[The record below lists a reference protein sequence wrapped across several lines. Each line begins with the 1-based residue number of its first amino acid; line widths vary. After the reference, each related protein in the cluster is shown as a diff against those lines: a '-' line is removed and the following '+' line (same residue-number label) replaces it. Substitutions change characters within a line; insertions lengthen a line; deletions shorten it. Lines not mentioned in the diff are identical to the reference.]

1 MIVCRVLIFL
11 LSIKWRKFTR
21 LSIFI
26 DITIYWLESFL
37 PIEMPMMEYY
47 STFKLIGLILSFILS
62 YFYWTP
68 TLIYCVLA
76 SALWHLNRALLYEES
91 VADTMIYFIGVTI
104 WFVINIFV
112 THLVITWVGK
122 LFAKAQ
128 VLKSGNENILENLE
142 EGVVILDESD
152 RSEILYF
159 NLAATGCK
167 RHQMSDLQ
175 TEGPV
180 TQILSK
186 PNVAEMLQ
194 ENNLKQ
200 FAPVRKSIFTSTT
213 ADTSAVVQ

>member
-1 MIVCRVLIFL
+1 MLIFF
-11 LSIKWRKFTR
+11 LSFRWRKLTR
-21 LSIFI
+21 LCIFI

-37 PIEMPMMEYY
+37 PVEMPLVSYY
-47 STFKLIGLILSFILS
+47 STFKLIGLILSFILG

-76 SALWHLNRALLYEES
+76 TVFWHFNHALLNEES
-91 VADTMIYFIGVTI
+91 LADIMTYSVGVTI
-104 WFVINIFV
+104 WFVLNILV
-112 THLVITWVGK
+112 IHLVITWVGK

-128 VLKSGNENILENLE
+128 VLKSGNENILDNLE
-142 EGVVILDESD
+142 EGVVILNESD
-152 RSEILYF
+152 KSEILYY

-167 RHQMSDLQ
+167 RNQMTDLQ
-175 TEGPV
+175 TEGQV

-200 FAPVRKSIFTSTT
+200 FAPV
-213 ADTSAVVQ
+213 

>member
-1 MIVCRVLIFL
+1 MLIFF
-11 LSIKWRKFTR
+11 LSFRWRKLTR
-21 LSIFI
+21 LCIFI

-37 PIEMPMMEYY
+37 PVEMPLVSYY
-47 STFKLIGLILSFILS
+47 STFKLIGLILSFILG

-76 SALWHLNRALLYEES
+76 TVFWHFNHALLNEES
-91 VADTMIYFIGVTI
+91 LADIMTYSVGVTI
-104 WFVINIFV
+104 WFVLNILV
-112 THLVITWVGK
+112 IHLVITWVGK

-128 VLKSGNENILENLE
+128 VLKSGNENILDNLE
-142 EGVVILDESD
+142 EGVVILNESD
-152 RSEILYF
+152 KSEILYY

-167 RHQMSDLQ
+167 RNQMTDLQ

-200 FAPVRKSIFTSTT
+200 FAPV
-213 ADTSAVVQ
+213 